1 MLADG
6 DDDTMLESETE
17 VVDETREETDGLILA
32 REEKDADTET
42 DAESDSVCDLVSHVD
57 TV

>member
-1 MLADG
+1 LLADG
-6 DDDTMLESETE
+6 DDDSMLESETE

-32 REEKDADTET
+32 REEKDADTEI
-42 DAESDSVCDLVSHVD
+42 DDESDSVCVLVSQVD

>member
-6 DDDTMLESETE
+6 DDDSMLESETE

-32 REEKDADTET
+32 REEKDADTEI
-42 DAESDSVCDLVSHVD
+42 DDESDSVCVLVSQVD

>member
-32 REEKDADTET
+32 REEKDADTEI
-42 DAESDSVCDLVSHVD
+42 DAESDSVCDLVSQVD